1 MADRDKINQ
10 YKSIKYSQEKME
22 SDKQKQF
29 FLLEALAEDTE
40 KQQQLLDENLHV
52 KVMLEAAREDIEKL
66 KKDVEKLKDATRDIK
81 FSNGNGNGH

>member
-29 FLLEALAEDTE
+29 F
-40 KQQQLLDENLHV
+40 Q
-52 KVMLEAAREDIEKL
+52 MLRKEVNIGANGTSTYMI
-66 KKDVEKLKDATRDIK
+66 KKGPNKGRFV
-81 FSNGNGNGH
+81 